1 MSSTTSSPSPAT
13 PDGSSGSPSPST
25 RQPVGRAL
33 PRPVPA
39 QPAPPPAP
47 VRIGLA
53 VVAALAFD
61 VWHAIREGPWA
72 GLTPALVFGTLVA
85 VGVLAIYLGTVVPL
99 RLLRPPAPR
108 TT

>member
-1 MSSTTSSPSPAT
+1 VERFLDQSRLSPRRHRLMF
-13 PDGSSGSPSPST
+13 G
-25 RQPVGRAL
+25 
-33 PRPVPA
+33 
-39 QPAPPPAP
+39 
-47 VRIGLA
+47 IGLA
-53 VVAALAFD
+53 LVAALAFD

-108 TT
+108 TI